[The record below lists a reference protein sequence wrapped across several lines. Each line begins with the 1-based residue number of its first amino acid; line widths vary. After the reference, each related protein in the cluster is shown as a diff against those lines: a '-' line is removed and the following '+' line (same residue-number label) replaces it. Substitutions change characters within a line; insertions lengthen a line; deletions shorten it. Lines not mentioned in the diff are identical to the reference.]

1 MEGITKKFCE
11 KGYEIEYRETTVFI
25 LSCPTK
31 ELCVRKK
38 NRNKSF
44 VSLFCVFEISIIRK
58 IFLIKLAKWQ
68 IMFKSSSGL
77 K

>member
-1 MEGITKKFCE
+1 MEGITKKFSE

-25 LSCPTK
+25 PSCPTK

-44 VSLFCVFEISIIRK
+44 VSLFCVWDFYNQKNISYK
-58 IFLIKLAKWQ
+58 T
-68 IMFKSSSGL
+68 S
-77 K
+77 